1 MKDNFLYT
9 LAIFYSMVVTLI
21 FGILIRRIVSPEII
35 GAFVFVDSIIVI
47 FDLPCSVLR
56 SAVDRLVPKYLG
68 LNNEQSA
75 YDIASISLSTLIA
88 ISIFESIL
96 IFLIGLFYKNDSWQ
110 YYAFIIAAISFFF
123 SSISTFFKVYLKS
136 LNKIKKTAYLLL
148 ISPSLTPIFY
158 LLVLLYKN
166 KGYYIASL
174 LIGVCASILMIYYGV
189 NQISWSE
196 ITPFSYKFKNFFSNS
211 LFKEIIRI
219 GSLLL
224 FYEFLFKFLFVV
236 DRYFIKFLEGNTMLA
251 FYDFAVSGTTRVVM
265 IFLAFIESFSPRIY
279 RNFAVNK
286 NQNYLFDK
294 LTYLT
299 LMASYVVSFII
310 FSCIDYVV
318 KLILPNYIQSVP
330 YFKIF
335 AFTIMPFSQYYI
347 GYFIAVGKNRI
358 VPLVKSISILLMLNA
373 FLDWE
378 LYKFFG
384 IMGIAWATLIC
395 VFLEYILVSIVVFQT
410 YRLFY
415 LTMLFLPV
423 LILNCFLL
431 SYNIQ
436 IAYIY
441 LLMVILI
448 FIYFL
453 YSLKNSSKNYD
464 KVY

>member
-1 MKDNFLYT
+1 MKANFLYT
-9 LAIFYSMVVTLI
+9 LTFFCSMVVTTI
-21 FGILIRRIVSPEII
+21 FGILIKRIVLPEII
-35 GAFVFVDSIIVI
+35 GAFVFVNSIIVI
-47 FDLPCSVLR
+47 FNLPCSVLR
-56 SAVDRLVPKYLG
+56 NAVDRLVPKYLG

-75 YDIASISLSTLIA
+75 YDIASISLSTLIT

-96 IFLIGLFYKNDSWQ
+96 LFLIGLFYKNDFWQ
-110 YYAFIIAAISFFF
+110 YYAFIIVAISFFF
-123 SSISTFFKVYLKS
+123 SSISTFFLIYLKS
-136 LNKIKKTAYLLL
+136 LNKIKIAAYLLL
-148 ISPSLTPIFY
+148 ISPSLEPIFY

-166 KGYYIASL
+166 IGYYIRSL
-174 LIGVCASILMIYYGV
+174 LIGVCASILIIYYSV
-189 NQISWSE
+189 KQISWSK
-196 ITPFSYKFKNFFSNS
+196 ITPFSYKFKNIFSNS
-211 LFKEIIRI
+211 LFKEIIRT

-224 FYEFLFKFLFVV
+224 FYSFLFQLLFVI
-236 DRYFIKFLEGNTMLA
+236 DKYFVKFLEGNTILA
-251 FYDFAVSGTTRVVM
+251 FYDFAVSGTAKIVM
-265 IFLAFIESFSPRIY
+265 IFVAFIESFSPRIY

-294 LTYLT
+294 LTYLI
-299 LMASYVVSFII
+299 LMISYIVSFII
-310 FSCIDYVV
+310 YSYVDYFV

-335 AFTIMPFSQYYI
+335 AFMIMPLSQYYI
-347 GYFIAVGKNRI
+347 GYIIAVGKNRI
-358 VPLVKSISILLMLNA
+358 APLIKSISILLMINV
-373 FLDWE
+373 FLDWV

-384 IMGIAWATLIC
+384 IPGIAWATLIC
-395 VFLEYILVSIVVFQT
+395 FFLEYIIVSIVVFQT
-410 YRLFY
+410 YRLCY

-453 YSLKNSSKNYD
+453 YSLKNSLKNCV
-464 KVY
+464 K

>member
-9 LAIFYSMVVTLI
+9 LATFYSMVLTFI
-21 FGILIRRIVSPEII
+21 FGILIKRIVLPEII
-35 GAFVFVDSIIVI
+35 GAFVFVNSITVI
-47 FDLPCSVLR
+47 FNLPCSALR
-56 SAVDRLVPKYLG
+56 NAVDRLVPKYLG

-75 YDIASISLSTLIA
+75 YDIASISLSTLIT

-96 IFLIGLFYKNDSWQ
+96 LFLIGLFYKNDSWQ
-110 YYAFIIAAISFFF
+110 YYAFIIVAINFFF
-123 SSISTFFKVYLKS
+123 SSISTFFQIYLKS
-136 LNKIKKTAYLLL
+136 LNKIKKSAYLLL
-148 ISPSLTPIFY
+148 ISPSLIPILY

-166 KGYYIASL
+166 KGFYIGSL
-174 LIGVCASILMIYYGV
+174 FMGVCPFILIIYYSI

-211 LFKEIIRI
+211 FFKEIIGT

-224 FYEFLFKFLFVV
+224 FYSFLFQLLFVI
-236 DRYFIKFLEGNTMLA
+236 DKYFVKFLEGNTMLA

-265 IFLAFIESFSPRIY
+265 MFVAFIESFSPRIY

-299 LMASYVVSFII
+299 LMISYVVSFII
-310 FSCIDYVV
+310 FSCVDYFV
-318 KLILPNYIQSVP
+318 KLVLPNYIQSVP

-335 AFTIMPFSQYYI
+335 AFMIMPLSQYYI
-347 GYFIAVGKNRI
+347 GKMIAVGKNRI
-358 VPLVKSISILLMLNA
+358 APLTKSIIILLMINV
-373 FLDWE
+373 FLDWV

-384 IMGIAWATLIC
+384 IPGIAWATLIC
-395 VFLEYILVSIVVFQT
+395 FFLEYIIVSIVVFQT
-410 YRLFY
+410 YRLCY

-453 YSLKNSSKNYD
+453 YSLKNSSKNCV
-464 KVY
+464 K

>member
-9 LAIFYSMVVTLI
+9 LATFYSMVLTFI
-21 FGILIRRIVSPEII
+21 FGILIKRIVLPEII
-35 GAFVFVDSIIVI
+35 GAFVFVNSITVI
-47 FDLPCSVLR
+47 FNLPCSVLR
-56 SAVDRLVPKYLG
+56 NAVDRLVPKYLG

-75 YDIASISLSTLIA
+75 YDIASISLSTLIT

-96 IFLIGLFYKNDSWQ
+96 LFLIGLFYKNDSWQ
-110 YYAFIIAAISFFF
+110 YYAFIIVAINFFF
-123 SSISTFFKVYLKS
+123 SSISTFFQIYLKS
-136 LNKIKKTAYLLL
+136 LNKIKKSAYLLL
-148 ISPSLTPIFY
+148 ISPSLIPILY

-166 KGYYIASL
+166 KGFYIGSL
-174 LIGVCASILMIYYGV
+174 FMGVCPFILIIYYSI

-211 LFKEIIRI
+211 FFKEIIGT

-224 FYEFLFKFLFVV
+224 FYSFLFQLLFVI
-236 DRYFIKFLEGNTMLA
+236 DKYFVKFLEGNTMLA
-251 FYDFAVSGTTRVVM
+251 FYDFAVSGTTRVAMMFV
-265 IFLAFIESFSPRIY
+265 AFIESFSPRIY

-299 LMASYVVSFII
+299 LMISYVVSFII
-310 FSCIDYVV
+310 FSCVDYFV
-318 KLILPNYIQSVP
+318 KLVLPNYIQSVP

-335 AFTIMPFSQYYI
+335 AFMIMPLSQYYI
-347 GYFIAVGKNRI
+347 GKMIAVGKNRI
-358 VPLVKSISILLMLNA
+358 APLTKSIIILLMINV
-373 FLDWE
+373 FLDWV

-384 IMGIAWATLIC
+384 IPGIAWATFIC
-395 VFLEYILVSIVVFQT
+395 FFLEYIIVSIVVFQT
-410 YRLFY
+410 YRLCY

-453 YSLKNSSKNYD
+453 YSLKNSSKNCV
-464 KVY
+464 K

>member
-9 LAIFYSMVVTLI
+9 LATFYSMVLTFI
-21 FGILIRRIVSPEII
+21 FGILIKRIVLPEII
-35 GAFVFVDSIIVI
+35 GAFVFVNSITVI
-47 FDLPCSVLR
+47 FNLPCSALR
-56 SAVDRLVPKYLG
+56 NAVDRLVPKYLG

-75 YDIASISLSTLIA
+75 YDIASISLSTLIT

-96 IFLIGLFYKNDSWQ
+96 LFLIGLFYKNDSWQ
-110 YYAFIIAAISFFF
+110 YYAFIIVAINFFF
-123 SSISTFFKVYLKS
+123 SSISTFFQIYLKS
-136 LNKIKKTAYLLL
+136 LNKIKKSAYLLL
-148 ISPSLTPIFY
+148 ISPSLIPILY

-166 KGYYIASL
+166 KGFYIGSL
-174 LIGVCASILMIYYGV
+174 FMGVCPFILIIYYSI

-211 LFKEIIRI
+211 FFKEIIGT

-224 FYEFLFKFLFVV
+224 FYSFLFQLLFVI
-236 DRYFIKFLEGNTMLA
+236 DKYFVKFLEGNTMLA
-251 FYDFAVSGTTRVVM
+251 FYDFAVSGTTRVAMMFV
-265 IFLAFIESFSPRIY
+265 AFIESFSPRIY

-299 LMASYVVSFII
+299 LMISYVVSFII
-310 FSCIDYVV
+310 FSCVDYFV
-318 KLILPNYIQSVP
+318 KLVLPNYIQSVP

-335 AFTIMPFSQYYI
+335 AFMIMPLSQYYI
-347 GYFIAVGKNRI
+347 GKMIAVGKNRI
-358 VPLVKSISILLMLNA
+358 APLTKSIIILLMINV
-373 FLDWE
+373 FLDWV

-384 IMGIAWATLIC
+384 IPGIAWATFIC
-395 VFLEYILVSIVVFQT
+395 FFLEYIIVSIVVFQT
-410 YRLFY
+410 YRLCY

-453 YSLKNSSKNYD
+453 YSLKNSSKNCV
-464 KVY
+464 K